1 MTELELGDVIRINAP
16 SNYRINN
23 KIFLITYLDET
34 KMNTIE
40 YDTLEEF
47 SFNIQDGR
55 FTDESIQSISLL
67 ARSKE
72 KGYARQNNLTTG
84 KWITI
89 YLGGDLP
96 TTLNG
101 QIVDVEEDMI
111 EVQLYPSNKKIYID
125 FGYKGIPQNLP
136 IEKIAIRDPPIGT
149 TKPQEEEEEEPYEE
163 LDKDA
168 SPALQDFILQ
178 ADQIEF
184 GEDLGEIEENIQVS
198 EAERRYDID
207 SQTQDLLDELLSNIP
222 SVKRTRKVLSNIQQ
236 IIERFQQLRIE
247 FSEKTPDNYLT
258 RPKKKDADYK
268 PLVKRL
274 LKLNADLFWILPV
287 AYQKFDTEFKTYDF
301 VENMVELQELY
312 RNNELNEDH
321 AYDGYIKKLLF
332 FIDHKLTS
340 ESPKL
345 IKQRVQEATQM
356 IVQNANNLTK
366 YVVRNGEEK
375 QSRFVI
381 QRYGL
386 GFERPK
392 PIPQK
397 QLKIH
402 PLETSKFKTLT
413 PNDSANIQ
421 SMVLL
426 DYPAIEYSRIYLPM
440 TSLLS
445 KISFEPKYHWTM
457 LRQSTS
463 ITQEVLTPNILK
475 NGINYEGEEGNSF
488 LNEIKQI
495 VVDESIPENKRYE
508 RFLNAIIPRTK
519 ELFNLIEN
527 SIQNKYSL
535 TSILKSLEPFYIY
548 QKDLTYTQ
556 YRTIVEFID
565 RAILQW
571 KKSYEANRSLYKPQ
585 SGIYVGSLLLKSLFL
600 QSDFDIVKDYEITY
614 NLPMSGWSSVLIQDG
629 ASLVYSALSIM
640 NQKLHNPNIEN
651 YLEQLDIPLNIG
663 ENMRVAKEYNSMDA
677 LKEDSTISEL
687 TQNRPLRYDA
697 IHDKTRYDLVKELR
711 KQVPDMSPDAFKG
724 YLVQQLEGKLRDPY
738 TDEILT
744 GRKFEKEIEHMIRG
758 FRQVEEGSHAI
769 LREQRIY
776 KNSKGEDVVEK
787 DEPQYFE
794 RTKDGRWKMIE
805 KTDDLIDPDTLQQ
818 SIKYMAQKMINQFDK
833 YMEEQ
838 TQSTYEKRLNQF
850 KRYKRELAVYQE
862 IKEKRHEKSV
872 EMVERLA
879 GLWKETHSGDIIQ
892 SPYRKLFQRILGE
905 QDFSQKQYYILQF
918 VDTYTYKGKNYHW
931 RYCRETGKEL
941 VPQFMVELA
950 EAYIQGG
957 ARLYQQVIEEI
968 CAKQGALSDGGGS
981 IVDKHSGYI
990 IRALDYDTE
999 EGYDEQ
1005 GFQIHSRD
1013 VLEDERDNVEF
1024 SREEEQEV
1032 RARRM
1037 RKLVSTEDGKYS
1049 MRVVNALLTAMGIP
1063 NHLTEEREFIVR
1075 QVINVIHQR
1084 LEPKEV
1090 YEKRVERGE
1099 RKRSYESVRNEIL
1112 MFSTLAYLAVVLQT
1126 ITIQTRRTYPG
1137 CVRSFKGYPT
1147 EGSDLSSIHYI
1158 ACVAYKM
1165 RTKANPWNSLLG
1177 MKEEKVQE
1185 RVKQYVDKVVL
1196 EDPQMILRMEQPREE
1211 IENYIP
1217 EEQEVSNVWNM
1228 FLPPLKPPKI
1238 NVSGLSNYKELL
1250 QEYIKSGSLKQTTLI
1265 EEIRGKAL
1273 LYGLAVQDEIQN
1285 VLNKESSLLLNSNG
1299 EPYLQNVCCEGIENP
1314 FLYFEKH
1321 NSKVQEYN
1329 TKSEEYLDEIRKARV
1344 KAPIFY
1350 DPTDTKL
1357 KYPALSHTANE
1368 QIIYRAFI
1376 KYCKYNKDIP
1386 LDEEFTSVCQVNNSK
1401 FNHFDTI
1408 QEKIEILKS
1417 EGIEYNETSFKQLMN
1432 IVYRK
1437 NLIKINFEEKIEN
1450 CRDSLLA
1457 VLENDKNE
1465 KIPEK
1470 LRRLIQDMLDTFDLT
1485 LNVKEDDKEY
1495 NNLLEY
1501 LLKSNK
1507 KYQTKIPK
1515 FIRENS
1521 SSNRSLLKKADTF
1534 IRKSIN
1540 QWKNHITEQ
1549 GSTMDTDDSTL
1560 SYIRPFFH
1568 TIIKELGRIIP
1579 EMIIKRIPMN
1589 PPKLLPKNWLEGPL
1603 KLGNRDETEIK
1614 EKLENNYSDFK
1625 AFVGSGNIEDVNYDE
1640 QGENAMSDKI
1650 ADRSAIIGNQE
1661 SALISPVLLA
1671 LMKETKYIISFVK
1684 SIPFL
1689 ATINQKSGQKVK
1701 SMFNA
1706 ELVEELL
1713 LFNFYRICD
1722 LYIEYS
1728 KHSLSLNGEII
1739 NDIEPALASTR
1750 GQDKDEAQLIAEGAK
1765 TDTELDMVQ
1774 GNTSNRKKSVA
1785 NYLVACLSFFYDRKQ
1800 IINVNYDE
1808 ISQKILQLKEREKKR
1823 ITDKLE
1829 AMSNDQRRAQNLM
1842 KNLRLE
1848 GWSAGQQ
1855 KGLTQYVEKTQDK
1868 ERQEA
1873 EQQII
1878 NEHKAMEQ
1886 GAGEQNIDLFMLDV
1900 EKDKLAAQEIE
1911 EEAYD
1916 MSGLPEDDDYGNE
1929 EIFY

>member
-1 MTELELGDVIRINAP
+1 MTDLELGDVFRINAP
-16 SNYRINN
+16 SNSRIND

-40 YDTLEEF
+40 YNTLEEF
-47 SFNIQDGR
+47 TFNIQDGSL
-55 FTDESIQSISLL
+55 TDESIQSISLL

-72 KGYARQNNLTTG
+72 KGYARQNGLTVG
-84 KWITI
+84 KWVTV

-101 QIVDVEEDMI
+101 QIVDLEEDMI
-111 EVQLYPSNKKIYID
+111 EVNLYPSNKKIYID
-125 FGYKGIPQNLP
+125 FGYKGIPEDLP
-136 IEKIAIRDPPIGT
+136 IEKISIREPPKAT
-149 TKPQEEEEEEPYEE
+149 EEKQEVQQETDLE
-163 LDKDA
+163 LDENV
-168 SPALQDFILQ
+168 SPAVQDFILQ

-184 GEDLGEIEENIQVS
+184 GEELEEIEETIQVS

-222 SVKRTRKVLSNIQQ
+222 SSRRTRKVLNRLQQ
-236 IIERFQQLRIE
+236 IIERFQQLRIL
-247 FSEKTPDNYLT
+247 FSERTSDNYLT
-258 RPKKKDADYK
+258 RPKRKDADYK
-268 PLVKRL
+268 PLVKKL
-274 LKLNADLFWILPV
+274 LKLNANLFWILPV
-287 AYQKFDTEFKTYDF
+287 AYQKYDDEFKTYDF
-301 VENMVELQELY
+301 VENMVKLQELY
-312 RNNELNEDH
+312 KNNELNQDN
-321 AYDGYIKKLLF
+321 AYDSYIKNLLF
-332 FIDHKLTS
+332 FIDNKLTS

-366 YVVRNGEEK
+366 YVVHNEEEK

-386 GFERPK
+386 GLERPK
-392 PIPQK
+392 PISQK

-402 PLETSKFKTLT
+402 PLETSEFKTLT
-413 PNDSANIQ
+413 PNDTANIQ
-421 SMVLL
+421 SIVLL
-426 DYPAIEYSRIYLPM
+426 DYPAIEYSRIYLPSS
-440 TSLLS
+440 SLFT
-445 KISFEPKYHWTM
+445 KISYEPKYHWTM

-463 ITQEVLTPNILK
+463 LTQEVVTPDILK
-475 NGINYEGEEGNSF
+475 NGINYENDGRNIF
-488 LNEIKQI
+488 LNELKQI
-495 VVDESIPENKRYE
+495 VIDENIPEDKRYE

-535 TSILKSLEPFYIY
+535 TSILKSLEPFYVY
-548 QKDLTYTQ
+548 QNDLTYTQ
-556 YRTIVEFID
+556 YRTIIEFMD
-565 RAILQW
+565 KSILQW
-571 KKSYEANRSLYKPQ
+571 KKVYETNRALYKPQ

-600 QSDFDIVKDYEITY
+600 QTDYDIVKDYEITY

-629 ASLVYSALSIM
+629 ASLVYSALTIM
-640 NQKLHNPNIEN
+640 KQNLHNPDIEN
-651 YLEQLDIPLNIG
+651 YLEQLNIPLNVSD
-663 ENMRVAKEYNSMDA
+663 NMRIAKEYNSMDA
-677 LKEDSTISEL
+677 LKEDSNIAEL
-687 TQNRPLRYDA
+687 TQNQPLRFDA
-697 IHDKTRYDLVKELR
+697 IHDKTRYDVVKELR

-724 YLVQQLEGKLRDPY
+724 YLVQQLEGKLRNPY

-744 GRKFEKEIEHMIRG
+744 GREFEKEIQYMVQG
-758 FRQVEEGSHAI
+758 FRPIEEGSHAI
-769 LREQRIY
+769 LRERRSY
-776 KNSKGEDVVEK
+776 KNSRGEDVVEK

-805 KTDDLIDPDTLQQ
+805 KSDDLIDPDTLQQ
-818 SIKYMAQKMINQFDK
+818 SITYMAQKMINQFDK
-833 YMEEQ
+833 YMSEQ
-838 TQSTYEKRLNQF
+838 TQSTNEKRLNEF
-850 KRYKRELAVYQE
+850 NRYKRELNVYRK
-862 IKEKRHEKSV
+862 IKEKRQEKSV
-872 EMVERLA
+872 ELVDKLA
-879 GLWKETHSGDIIQ
+879 SLWRETHSSDITQ
-892 SPYRKLFQRILGE
+892 SPYRELLQRILSE

-918 VDTYTYKGKNYHW
+918 VDTYTRKGKDYHW

-968 CAKQGALSDGGGS
+968 CAKQGGLSDGGGS
-981 IVDKHSGYI
+981 IVDKYSGYI

-1005 GFQIHSRD
+1005 GFQIRSRD
-1013 VLEDERDNVEF
+1013 VMEDERDDVEF
-1024 SREEEQEV
+1024 SREQERDV
-1032 RARRM
+1032 RAKRM
-1037 RKLVSTEDGKYS
+1037 RKLVSTEEGKYS
-1049 MRVVNALLTAMGIP
+1049 MRVVNALLTSMGIP

-1075 QVINVIHQR
+1075 QVINVVHRR

-1126 ITIQTRRTYPG
+1126 VTVQTRRTYPG

-1147 EGSDLSSIHYI
+1147 EGADLSSIHYI

-1165 RTKANPWNSLLG
+1165 RTKANPWNSLVGL
-1177 MKEEKVQE
+1177 KEDKVRE

-1211 IENYIP
+1211 MDRTIP

-1228 FLPPLKPPKI
+1228 FLPPLKPPQIK
-1238 NVSGLSNYKELL
+1238 VSGLSNYKQILG
-1250 QEYIKSGSLKQTTLI
+1250 EYIKSGSRKQTTLI

-1285 VLNKESSLLLNSNG
+1285 VLNKESSMLLNSNG
-1299 EPYLQNVCCEGIENP
+1299 EPYLQNVCCEGKENP
-1314 FLYFEKH
+1314 FLYFENH

-1329 TKSEEYLDEIRKARV
+1329 KKSEEYLNEIRNTRV
-1344 KAPIFY
+1344 KAPIYF
-1350 DPTDTKL
+1350 DPTNTKL
-1357 KYPALSHTANE
+1357 IYPSLSLEANE

-1386 LDEEFTSVCQVNNSK
+1386 LDEEFTSVCRVNNSK
-1401 FNHFDTI
+1401 FTNLDTI
-1408 QEKIEILKS
+1408 QEKIEIMKE
-1417 EGIEYNETSFKQLMN
+1417 EGIDYNETSFKQLMN

-1437 NLIKINFEEKIEN
+1437 NIIKINFEEHIEN

-1457 VLENDKNE
+1457 ILEQDKNNR
-1465 KIPEK
+1465 IPEK
-1470 LRRLIQDMLDTFDLT
+1470 LRELIQDMLDTFDLT
-1485 LNVKEDDKEY
+1485 LTVEENDKEY

-1507 KYQTKIPK
+1507 RYQIKIAK
-1515 FIRENS
+1515 FLRENS

-1534 IRKSIN
+1534 IRKSIT
-1540 QWKNHITEQ
+1540 QWKNHTTEQ
-1549 GSTMDTDDSTL
+1549 GSIMDTDDSTL

-1568 TIIKELGRIIP
+1568 TIINELGRIIP
-1579 EMIIKRIPMN
+1579 EMILKRIPTN
-1589 PPKLLPKNWLEGPL
+1589 PSKQLPKNWLEGPL
-1603 KLGNRDETEIK
+1603 KLGTRDVSELIN
-1614 EKLENNYSDFK
+1614 KLENIYSNLK
-1625 AFVGSGNIEDVNYDE
+1625 AFVGTGITEGVNDDE
-1640 QGENAMSDKI
+1640 QGENATSDEI
-1650 ADRSAIIGNQE
+1650 ADRSGLLGNQE

-1671 LMKETKYIISFVK
+1671 LMKETKDIVSFVN

-1689 ATINQKSGQKVK
+1689 ATINHNSNQKIK
-1701 SMFNA
+1701 SIFNA
-1706 ELVEELL
+1706 EIVKELL

-1728 KHSLSLNGEII
+1728 KRSLDQNGDII
-1739 NDIEPALASTR
+1739 DYREPALASTS

-1765 TDTELDMVQ
+1765 MDTELDMVEA
-1774 GNTSNRKKSVA
+1774 NTSNRKKSVA
-1785 NYLVACLSFFYDRKQ
+1785 NYLVACISIFYERKQ
-1800 IINVNYDE
+1800 IIDINYDE
-1808 ISQKILQLKEREKKR
+1808 INQKILQLKEREKKR
-1823 ITDKLE
+1823 MTDKLE
-1829 AMSNDQRRAQNLM
+1829 AMSNEQRRAQNLM

-1878 NEHKAMEQ
+1878 NEQKAIEQ
-1886 GAGEQNIDLFMLDV
+1886 GAGERNIDLFMLDV
-1900 EKDKLAAQEIE
+1900 EKEMQAAQEIE

-1916 MSGLPEDDDYGNE
+1916 MSGLPEDDDYGDE
-1929 EIFY
+1929 EVFY